1 MTVTELQQDLCQLK
15 QLNLIQAAPNIQ
27 LRKHHLQQLL
37 SLLLDNQQ
45 AITDAIAADFG
56 QRCTE
61 ETQVLELFPAIAG
74 IRYALKHLKSW
85 LKPQRRATSIW
96 FAGASN
102 RVVAKPLGV
111 VGVIV
116 PWNYPLYLAFGPLT
130 DALAAGNRVML
141 KMSELSPA
149 LSSLLVRLMPQYL
162 AEEVVRVYPDED
174 GQLGAPFSAL
184 AFDHLLFTG
193 STATGRKVMQAAA
206 TQLTPLTLE
215 LGGKS
220 PVIISDDFPIEL
232 AAERIMMG
240 KLFNAGQTCVAPD
253 YVLLPSSRRQAFVD
267 ACIRYCQKHYQSVAD
282 EAFSSIISERFLA
295 RLNSL
300 NEQALELGA
309 EECKLIAGDCAGK
322 FAPRLL
328 LNVPSE
334 AEVMQQEIFG
344 PLLPIM
350 EYQQLD
356 EAVAY
361 VQQHSHPLALY
372 IFSYQRAIQQQLI
385 QQISAGGVC
394 INDVLL
400 HVAQQEL
407 PFGGVGS
414 SGMGH
419 YHGYDGFV
427 QFSKML
433 PIFSQSRFSAL
444 KLLRPPYNKLSKR
457 LIKIM
462 LRG

>member
-15 QLNLIQAAPNIQ
+15 QLNLIQVAPSLQ

-149 LSSLLVRLMPQYL
+149 FSRLLIELMPLYL
-162 AEEVVRVYPDED
+162 ADEVVRVYADED
-174 GQLGAPFSAL
+174 GQLGAPFSTL

-206 TQLTPLTLE
+206 AQLTPLTLE

-220 PVIISDDFPIEL
+220 PVIIAEDFPIKL

-253 YVLLPSSRRQAFVD
+253 YVLLPHSRRQAFVE
-267 ACIRYCQKHYQSVAD
+267 ACQRYCQKYYHQLSD
-282 EAFSSIISERFLA
+282 EAFSSIISETFLA
-295 RLNSL
+295 RLTEL

-309 EECKLIAGDCAGK
+309 EELKLIAGDSAGK

-328 LNVPSE
+328 LNVPRE
-334 AEVMQQEIFG
+334 AQVMQQEIFG
-344 PLLPIM
+344 PILPIV

-356 EAVAY
+356 EAIRY
-361 VQQHSHPLALY
+361 VQQASHPLALY
-372 IFSYQRAIQQQLI
+372 LFSQQRAIQQQLI

-400 HVAQQEL
+400 HVAQHEL

-433 PIFSQSRFSAL
+433 PVFSQSRFSAL
-444 KLLRPPYNKLSKR
+444 KLLRPPYSKLTKR